1 MGKRI
6 TDIHMHYNR
15 EDGRL
20 IVTLDEPYTGSVN
33 VPVTISG
40 VVSAEVQY
48 NYKDAMLR
56 DETGPYFNA
65 MKEKVQ
71 DHNAAIG

>member
-6 TDIHMHYNR
+6 SNIYMHYNR

-40 VVSAEVQY
+40 VVSAEVEY
-48 NYKDAMLR
+48 NYKNAMLR
-56 DETGPYFNA
+56 DETEPYFNA
-65 MKEKVQ
+65 MKNKEQ